1 MAKRIT
7 SGETNVWLKDYFRR
21 RRDTGFWKAV
31 ANIALYPP
39 NPFKTEARRLTRPGF
54 LIAAGLFAS
63 AVGWFLYFN
72 LAR

>member
-7 SGETNVWLKDYFRR
+7 SSETKVWLKHYFQR

-31 ANIALYPP
+31 ADIALYPP
-39 NPFKTEARRLTRPGF
+39 NPFKPEARRLPRPGF
-54 LIAAGLFAS
+54 LIAAGLIAS

-72 LAR
+72 FAR